1 MKKIMAIDVN
11 VIVKKFLTDIDVW
24 IHSVRMSYFGTILDI
39 IDFLLAEG
47 DDVNLEMQE
56 ILEESNIRTEHLHKG
71 LIK

>member
-1 MKKIMAIDVN
+1 MKKIMAINVN

-47 DDVNLEMQE
+47 DDVKLEMQE

>member
-1 MKKIMAIDVN
+1 MKKIMAINVN

>member
-1 MKKIMAIDVN
+1 MKKIMAINVN
-11 VIVKKFLTDIDVW
+11 VIVKKFLTDINVW
-24 IHSVRMSYFGTILDI
+24 IHSVRMGYFGTILDI